1 LFDSLPR
8 ESELRSWTW
17 VGLGIAVIYT
27 TIPLARALQRL
38 VNEYFGRELFLYVC
52 LLALAIGAR
61 LAWRSLRQRRMQRS
75 AYWWLGLVFSLLVT
89 IVYKLRAIPEEALHV
104 VQYSAL
110 GVLIYRAF
118 AHRAH
123 DYTIYPLAAL
133 ATGVVGV
140 VDEYI
145 QWVVPA
151 RYFDTR
157 DIYIN
162 FFSGVLAQAGI
173 ALGMRP
179 RLVAYRPDLRNWGR
193 LSYCVGVALIVLLPG
208 FINSPQRVA
217 GYAKAIPALEFLLN
231 GNSTMAEYGYRH
243 RSPAG
248 GEFRSRFEAEKLA
261 ELDRR
266 RGSEVANA
274 LDYYLNHEGYYA
286 YLTRY
291 SVILDPYAHEFAVHM
306 RRRQYHYDRTFEP
319 DRDYAAHYTIA
330 FFENDILHTFYP
342 NGINASPLPWDDAT
356 TARVADGARREE
368 SYVSA
373 VSSNLITRVDES
385 EVLLLFAIGISLSF
399 GGGAWLSRRGRAA

>member
-1 LFDSLPR
+1 LLDSPPR
-8 ESELRSWTW
+8 ESESRSWTW
-17 VGLGIAVIYT
+17 VGLGIAVIYA

-38 VNEYFGRELFLYVC
+38 VSEHFGREFFLYVC

-61 LAWRSLRQRRMQRS
+61 LTWRSLRHRRMQRS
-75 AYWWLGLVFSLLVT
+75 AYWWLGLVFCVLGM
-89 IVYKLRAIPEEALHV
+89 IVFQLRKIPEEALHV

-110 GVLIYRAF
+110 GVLIYRAL

-123 DYTIYPLAAL
+123 DYTIFPLAAL
-133 ATGVVGV
+133 ATGIVGV

-162 FFSGVLAQAGI
+162 FFSGVLAQVGI

-179 RLVAYRPDLRNWGR
+179 RLVAHRPDLRSWGR

-208 FINSPQRVA
+208 FINTPQRVA

-231 GNSTMAEYGYRH
+231 GNSMMAEYGYRH

-248 GEFRSRFEAEKLA
+248 GEFRSRFDAATLS
-261 ELDRR
+261 ELNRR
-266 RGSEVANA
+266 RGPEAANA
-274 LDYYLNHEGYYA
+274 LDYYLNNEGYFT
-286 YLTRY
+286 YLARY
-291 SVILDPYAHEFAVHM
+291 SVIHDPYAHEFAVHM

-330 FFENDILHTFYP
+330 FFENDILQAFYP
-342 NGINASPLPWDDAT
+342 NGINTSPLPWDDAT
-356 TARVADGARREE
+356 TARVAAGARRDE
-368 SYVSA
+368 SYMSA
-373 VSSNLITRVDES
+373 VSSNLITRLDES